1 MSTVALEVVA
11 AFEALPDAE
20 RDAVVA
26 ELLVR
31 FPMGAGRFTDDD
43 FVDMADEVFKMYDTA
58 EG

>member
-1 MSTVALEVVA
+1 MSTVALEVIA

-26 ELLVR
+26 ELVVR
-31 FPMGAGRFTDDD
+31 FPTDAGRFAVDD
-43 FVDMADEVFKMYDTA
+43 FVDMADEVFQMYDAA

>member
-31 FPMGAGRFTDDD
+31 FPMGAVRFTGDD
-43 FVDMADEVFKMYDTA
+43 FVDMADKVFKMYDTA